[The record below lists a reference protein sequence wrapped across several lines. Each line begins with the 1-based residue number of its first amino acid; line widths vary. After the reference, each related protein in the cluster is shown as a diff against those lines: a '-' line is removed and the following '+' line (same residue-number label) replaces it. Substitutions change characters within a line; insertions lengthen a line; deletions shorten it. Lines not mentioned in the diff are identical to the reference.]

1 MPPLMNDG
9 TPGQDRGWRNTHP
22 NRLDNHPKHEM
33 RPGIT
38 PNLSSNETLVNN
50 KSSSTQH
57 PKSTIMI
64 KIMVICKLETRV
76 TVALWDCLLIEY
88 PEPHLTMDY
97 GIPSNTTIRYYS
109 REIDWKVSRTMT
121 APSSSKQP
129 KMGEPSKYSGNRNHD
144 VFLQWLNQFLNWL
157 RSHYH
162 CGDNADFSLINFL
175 ENYLDRVAAD
185 WFAANINNPDKVMD
199 APFTF
204 IDAICAIHR

>member
-97 GIPSNTTIRYYS
+97 GIPSNTTTWYYS
-109 REIDWKVSRTMT
+109 REF
-121 APSSSKQP
+121 ANSSIGKSAGQ
-129 KMGEPSKYSGNRNHD
+129 
-144 VFLQWLNQFLNWL
+144 
-157 RSHYH
+157 
-162 CGDNADFSLINFL
+162 
-175 ENYLDRVAAD
+175 
-185 WFAANINNPDKVMD
+185 
-199 APFTF
+199 
-204 IDAICAIHR
+204 